1 MTAMRAP
8 RPAQGGVGLQ
18 WPTPLGR
25 STAPEAR
32 NVRATPQDLR
42 GLGCSG
48 GRCGGRVASTVGGG
62 GSAQSRFLASALQRG
77 PADHVE
83 APVRRG
89 HATGQMRIGGQVCG
103 GPTVQAAPLR
113 IGTAAAGGALT
124 RLGGWGGEG
133 VGGSGPAN
141 RSSNRVHNEYP
152 PLSLWPLRGPAE
164 RRTEGVHPRGMGRL
178 QCLRPR
184 PPPAPSRRSLPRATD
199 SAPTAARGPSHTIRS
214 DAPAHTRTGTPA
226 PPRPS
231 HVPPPLLH
239 PTPRTHRRTHAIAPG
254 LRIPHRR
261 GMRMSNADG
270 YPSKNGKMGA
280 PMAKVGHRRGACE
293 RVTAKENAINI
304 WSPGLRTAKWGQLA
318 LPGSLQGSGDS
329 GGLLKAQAAK
339 QH

>member
-1 MTAMRAP
+1 MRGKARLQKTHMTAMRAP

-124 RLGGWGGEG
+124 RLGGWGGGRGWGDQDLQTG
-133 VGGSGPAN
+133 VAIGFTTNTPPSACGRSGARPGAG
-141 RSSNRVHNEYP
+141 
-152 PLSLWPLRGPAE
+152 LRGSI
-164 RRTEGVHPRGMGRL
+164 RGGWEGYSV
-178 QCLRPR
+178 
-184 PPPAPSRRSLPRATD
+184 
-199 SAPTAARGPSHTIRS
+199 
-214 DAPAHTRTGTPA
+214 
-226 PPRPS
+226 
-231 HVPPPLLH
+231 
-239 PTPRTHRRTHAIAPG
+239 
-254 LRIPHRR
+254 
-261 GMRMSNADG
+261 
-270 YPSKNGKMGA
+270 
-280 PMAKVGHRRGACE
+280 
-293 RVTAKENAINI
+293 
-304 WSPGLRTAKWGQLA
+304 
-318 LPGSLQGSGDS
+318 
-329 GGLLKAQAAK
+329 
-339 QH
+339 